1 MTREFR
7 QCWAHHPAG
16 MRCTLRAGH
25 PADHVHKTTW
35 PDQEATPGIHVAHR
49 SPAAIDT
56 PIPYIPV
63 DVPEPDDKCVACFHK
78 HRGREC
84 GGKCQCKEFIG

>member
-7 QCWAHHPAG
+7 QCWAYYDSN
-16 MRCTLRAGH
+16 RCSLRAGH
-25 PADHVHKTTW
+25 AGDHVHKITW
-35 PDQEATPGIHVAHR
+35 PDTEATPAIPVTR
-49 SPAAIDT
+49 MSPAAIDT

-63 DVPEPDDKCVACFHK
+63 DAPKPDDKCVACFHK